1 MTEENNDQLRAIARL
16 EVQLSTVLD
25 RLGDVSSNMVTKDL
39 YTAQNANV
47 EFRFRT
53 VEDQLVAWRTESTA
67 AHVELEAGSKARNES
82 VKAESNA
89 RKKEIEDRL
98 DKAEERAYQLEQ
110 AQKAQR
116 SNKILQYSLV
126 ALGFVG
132 SIIASFFIAV
142 INNGITPAG

>member
-1 MTEENNDQLRAIARL
+1 MSEENNDQLRAIARL

-67 AHVELEAGSKARNES
+67 AHVELDAASKARNEA
-82 VKAESNA
+82 VKAESNS

-110 AQKAQR
+110 AQKTQR
-116 SNKILQYSLV
+116 SNKVLQYSLV

-132 SIIASFFIAV
+132 SIVASFFIAL

>member
-1 MTEENNDQLRAIARL
+1 MAEDNNDQLRAIARL
-16 EVQLSTVLD
+16 EVQLQTVLD
-25 RLGDVSSNMVTKDL
+25 RLTDVSSNMVTKDL

-67 AHVELEAGSKARNES
+67 AHVELEAASKARNES

-98 DKAEERAYQLEQ
+98 DKAEERAFQIEQ
-110 AQKAQR
+110 AQKTAR
-116 SNKILQYSLV
+116 SNKILQYSLT
-126 ALGFVG
+126 ALGFVL
-132 SIIASFFIAV
+132 SIMAAFFIAL
-142 INNGITPAG
+142 INSGITPGG